1 MNQGKHICNELK
13 EIRRSIA
20 QENGIALDIP
30 ECHYDGPCDGTCPR
44 CEAELQHLEQELSIR
59 AAMGKAAVVAGLALG
74 LTAGTLTATAQ
85 ETLPTRSDGN
95 NGIELKQSDTCI
107 FRGCVVEEKTGEPL
121 ISANVIIKNGRKVVG
136 GARTDLDGNFTARVP
151 KGKYDVVISGLG
163 YKKETFQFDL
173 TSDEVRVKSITIQ
186 ESSKT
191 PMMMGVVTVSKSAP
205 LIEMGAP
212 ESGERIDTDRIKH
225 FPN

>member
-1 MNQGKHICNELK
+1 MNQGKQICNELK

-30 ECHYDGPCDGTCPR
+30 ECHYNGPCDGTCPR
-44 CEAELQHLEQELSIR
+44 CEAELQHLEQELTFR

-85 ETLPTRSDGN
+85 ETLPTRSDCN
-95 NGIELKQSDTCI
+95 NGTELKQSDTCI
-107 FRGCVVEEKTGEPL
+107 FRGCIVEEKTGEPL
-121 ISANVIIKNGRKVVG
+121 TFANVIIKKGRKVVG
-136 GARTDLDGNFTARVP
+136 GARTDLDGNFTVRVP
-151 KGKYDVVISGLG
+151 KGKYDVVISGIG
-163 YKKETFQFDL
+163 FKKETFQFDL
-173 TSDEVRVKSITIQ
+173 TSDEVSVKAITIQ

-191 PMMMGVVTVSKSAP
+191 PMMMGVVVVSKSAP

>member
-30 ECHYDGPCDGTCPR
+30 ECTYDGQCDGTCPR

-95 NGIELKQSDTCI
+95 NGTELKQSDTCI

-136 GARTDLDGNFTARVP
+136 GARTDLDGNFTVRVP

-173 TSDEVRVKSITIQ
+173 TSDEVSVKTITIQ

-191 PMMMGVVTVSKSAP
+191 PLMMGIVIVSKSAP
-205 LIEMGAP
+205 LIEMGSP
-212 ESGERIDTDRIKH
+212 ESGERIDADRIKH

>member
-30 ECHYDGPCDGTCPR
+30 ECTYDGQCDGTCPR
-44 CEAELQHLEQELSIR
+44 CEAELQHLERELTLR
-59 AAMGKAAVVAGLALG
+59 ATMGKAAAVAGLTLS

-85 ETLPTRSDGN
+85 EALPNHRDNS
-95 NGIELKQSDTCI
+95 NGTELNLSDTCI

-121 ISANVIIKNGRKVVG
+121 TFANVIIKNRKTVVG

-151 KGKYDVVISGLG
+151 KGKYDVVISGIG

-173 TSDEVRVKSITIQ
+173 TSDEVSVKAITIQ

-205 LIEMGAP
+205 LIDMGTP
-212 ESGERIDTDRIKH
+212 ESGEHIDADRIKH

>member
-1 MNQGKHICNELK
+1 
-13 EIRRSIA
+13 
-20 QENGIALDIP
+20 
-30 ECHYDGPCDGTCPR
+30 
-44 CEAELQHLEQELSIR
+44 
-59 AAMGKAAVVAGLALG
+59 
-74 LTAGTLTATAQ
+74 
-85 ETLPTRSDGN
+85 
-95 NGIELKQSDTCI
+95 
-107 FRGCVVEEKTGEPL
+107 
-121 ISANVIIKNGRKVVG
+121 
-136 GARTDLDGNFTARVP
+136 
-151 KGKYDVVISGLG
+151 VISGIG

-212 ESGERIDTDRIKH
+212 ESGERIDADRIKH

>member
-1 MNQGKHICNELK
+1 MNQGKQICNELK

-30 ECHYDGPCDGTCPR
+30 ECTYDGQCDGTCPR
-44 CEAELQHLEQELSIR
+44 CEAELQHLEQALSIR

-85 ETLPTRSDGN
+85 ETLPTRSDGS
-95 NGIELKQSDTCI
+95 NGAELKQSDTCI

-121 ISANVIIKNGRKVVG
+121 TFANVIIKNRKTVVG
-136 GARTDLDGNFTARVP
+136 GARTYLDGNFTARVP

-173 TSDEVRVKSITIQ
+173 TSDEVSVKAITIQ

-205 LIEMGAP
+205 SIEMGTP

>member
-30 ECHYDGPCDGTCPR
+30 ECHYNGPCDGTCPR
-44 CEAELQHLEQELSIR
+44 CEAELQHLEQALSIR

-85 ETLPTRSDGN
+85 ETLPTQSDGN
-95 NGIELKQSDTCI
+95 NGTELNQSDTCI

-121 ISANVIIKNGRKVVG
+121 SFANVIIKKGRKVVG

-151 KGKYDVVISGLG
+151 KGKYDVVISGIG

-173 TSDEVRVKSITIQ
+173 TSDEVSVKAITIQ

-191 PMMMGVVTVSKSAP
+191 PMMMGIVTVSKKAP
-205 LIEMGAP
+205 LIEMGTP

>member
-13 EIRRSIA
+13 EIRRGIA

-30 ECHYDGPCDGTCPR
+30 ECTYNGPCDGTCPR
-44 CEAELQHLEQELSIR
+44 CEAELQHLEQALTIR
-59 AAMGKAAVVAGLALG
+59 AAMGKAVVVAGLALG

-85 ETLPTRSDGN
+85 ETLPTRSDGS
-95 NGIELKQSDTCI
+95 NGTELKQSDTCI

-121 ISANVIIKNGRKVVG
+121 SFANVIIKKGRNVVG
-136 GARTDLDGNFTARVP
+136 GTRTDLDGNFTVRVP
-151 KGKYDVVISGLG
+151 KGKYDVVISGIG

-191 PMMMGVVTVSKSAP
+191 PMMMGVVTVSKRAP
-205 LIEMGAP
+205 LIDMGAP
-212 ESGERIDTDRIKH
+212 ESGERIDADRIKH

>member
-30 ECHYDGPCDGTCPR
+30 ECTYDGQCDGTCPR
-44 CEAELQHLEQELSIR
+44 CEAELQHLEQELTIR

-95 NGIELKQSDTCI
+95 NGAELNLSDTCI

-121 ISANVIIKNGRKVVG
+121 SFANVIIKKGRKVVG

-151 KGKYDVVISGLG
+151 KGKYDVVISGIG

-173 TSDEVRVKSITIQ
+173 TSDEVSVKAITIQ

-205 LIEMGAP
+205 SIEMGAP
-212 ESGERIDTDRIKH
+212 ESGERIDADRIKH

>member
-13 EIRRSIA
+13 EIRRGIA

-30 ECHYDGPCDGTCPR
+30 ECTYNGPCDGTCPR
-44 CEAELQHLEQELSIR
+44 CEAELQHLEQALTIR
-59 AAMGKAAVVAGLALG
+59 AAMGKAVVVAGLALG

-85 ETLPTRSDGN
+85 ETLPTRSDGS
-95 NGIELKQSDTCI
+95 NGTELKQSDTCI
-107 FRGCVVEEKTGEPL
+107 FRGCVMEEKTGEPL
-121 ISANVIIKNGRKVVG
+121 SFANVIIKKGRNVVG
-136 GARTDLDGNFTARVP
+136 GTRTDLDGNFTVRVP
-151 KGKYDVVISGLG
+151 KGKYDVVISGIG

-205 LIEMGAP
+205 LIDMGAP
-212 ESGERIDTDRIKH
+212 ESGERIDADRIKH